1 MEKILDACCGSRMF
15 WYDKNNPNVVFMDNR
30 IEEATLCDGRSLVI
44 KPDIVADFRNM
55 PFNDNTFGLVVFD
68 PPHLIN
74 VGKNSWLAKKYGMLP
89 RDWRQ
94 YLKTGFEE
102 CMRVLKPGGV
112 LVFKWNTDQISFS
125 EVLKAIG
132 YTPLFGDR
140 RSKTRWS
147 IFTK

>member
-94 YLKTGFEE
+94 YLKAGFEE

-112 LVFKWNTDQISFS
+112 LVFKWNTDQISFP
-125 EVLKAIG
+125 EVLKAIR

-147 IFTK
+147 IFMK